1 MVWASAGGRVT
12 GDSNGV
18 GEYCR
23 YSDGGIVM
31 VWANTGG
38 RVTGDSNCVG
48 KWCR

>member
-1 MVWASAGGRVT
+1 MVWASTVGRVT

-31 VWANTGG
+31 VWASTVG
-38 RVTGDSNCVG
+38 RVTGV
-48 KWCR
+48 